1 MTTIDRATHRSWL
14 FAHFEHLLDFGR
26 RTPVEGGGAAW
37 LDDDGAPIPE
47 EGAQTW
53 ITCRTVHTYSLGA
66 LLGLPGAR
74 PIAQAA
80 LDGLTGRMRD
90 AEGGGWHGQ
99 VGGVVPEP
107 AVKAAYQHAFVVL
120 AASSGVLAGL
130 DGAQPLLSEA
140 LQVMEERFWDEEYGR
155 VVDTW
160 NEDFTELDPYRG
172 INANMHTVEA
182 FLAAADVTGDRL
194 WLERAARIGVFA
206 AESAKANG
214 WRLPE
219 HFDAE
224 WNALLEFNA
233 DRPADPFKPYGAT
246 VGHGLEWARLLL
258 NLEAAGAEGADW
270 AEAAVALF
278 DCAVEDGWD
287 EEIGGFVYTT
297 DWTGNPV
304 VPDRMHWVVAEAI
317 GAAATLWRRTGDD
330 RYAELYQRYWDYADA
345 HLIDRERGSWRHQL
359 DGENHPAD
367 TTWRGKPDLYHAA
380 QATLIP
386 QLPLAPTMASAI
398 ARNLWEPA
406 S

>member
-1 MTTIDRATHRSWL
+1 MTTIDRHTHRAWL
-14 FAHFEHLLDFGR
+14 LAHFEHLLDFGR
-26 RTPVEGGGAAW
+26 RTPVDGGGAAW
-37 LDDDGAPIPE
+37 LDDDGAPIAE

-90 AEGGGWHGQ
+90 VEGGGWHGQ

-130 DGAQPLLSEA
+130 DGAQPLLADA
-140 LQVMEERFWDEEYGR
+140 LRVMEERFWDEEYGR

-160 NEDFTELDPYRG
+160 NDDFTELDPYRG

-194 WLERAARIGVFA
+194 WLDRAARIGAFA
-206 AESAKANG
+206 AAAAKAND

-224 WNALLEFNA
+224 WNALLEYNA

-278 DCAVEDGWD
+278 DAAVEDGWD

-297 DWTGNPV
+297 DWAGNPV

-359 DGENHPAD
+359 DGENRPAD

>member
-1 MTTIDRATHRSWL
+1 MSIIERSTHRAWL
-14 FAHFEHLLDFGR
+14 LAHFEDLLDFGR

-37 LDDDGAPIPE
+37 LDDDGAPIAE

-74 PIAQAA
+74 PIAQVT

-90 AEGGGWHGQ
+90 AVGGGWHGQ

-130 DGAQPLLSEA
+130 DGAAGLLADA
-140 LQVMEERFWDEEYGR
+140 LRVMEERFWDEEHGL

-160 NEDFTELDPYRG
+160 NADFTELDGYRG

-182 FLAAADVTGDRL
+182 FLAAADVTGERL
-194 WLERAARIGVFA
+194 WLERAARIGAFA
-206 AESAKANG
+206 ARAAEGNR

-219 HFDAE
+219 HFDAD

-246 VGHGLEWARLLL
+246 VGHGLEWARLFLH
-258 NLEAAGAEGADW
+258 LEAAGAEGADW

-278 DCAVEDGWD
+278 DRAVADGWD

-297 DWTGNPV
+297 DWEGMPV
-304 VPDRMHWVVAEAI
+304 VADRMHWVVAEAI
-317 GAAATLWRRTGDD
+317 GAAATLWRRTGDE
-330 RYAELYQRYWDYADA
+330 RYARLYERYWDYAA
-345 HLIDRERGSWRHQL
+345 VHLIDRERGSWRHQL
-359 DGENHPAD
+359 DGENRPAD
-367 TTWRGKPDLYHAA
+367 STWRGKPDLYHAA

-398 ARNLWEPA
+398 AQGLLP

>member
-1 MTTIDRATHRSWL
+1 MSIIDRSTHRAWL
-14 FAHFEHLLDFGR
+14 LAHFEHLLDFGR

-37 LDDDGAPIPE
+37 LNDDGAPIAE

-90 AEGGGWHGQ
+90 AEGWHGQ

-130 DGAQPLLSEA
+130 DGAEQLLADA
-140 LQVMEERFWDEEYGR
+140 LQVMEERFWDEDHGL

-160 NEDFTELDPYRG
+160 NADFTELDGYRG

-182 FLAAADVTGDRL
+182 FLAAYDVTGDPL
-194 WLERAARIGVFA
+194 WLERAARIGAFA
-206 AESAKANG
+206 VEAARANR

-219 HFDAE
+219 HFDAD

-246 VGHGLEWARLLL
+246 VGHGLEWARLFLH
-258 NLEAAGAEGADW
+258 LEAAGAEGADW
-270 AEAAVALF
+270 AEVAVALF
-278 DCAVEDGWD
+278 DRAVADGWD

-297 DWTGNPV
+297 DWEGTPV
-304 VPDRMHWVVAEAI
+304 VADRMHWVVAEAI
-317 GAAATLWRRTGDD
+317 GAAATLWRRTGDE
-330 RYAELYQRYWDYADA
+330 RYARLYERYWDYAA
-345 HLIDRERGSWRHQL
+345 THLIDRERGSWRHQL
-359 DGENHPAD
+359 DGENRPAD
-367 TTWRGKPDLYHAA
+367 STWRGKPDLYHAA

-398 ARNLWEPA
+398 ARGLLP